1 MELFCNTLLTSIF
14 PLLRLYDLFI
24 NTFREFDDLVST
36 PKKKKNIYIYIYIVL
51 PWSLKNLFHRKV
63 YAMWMDP
70 NPNEHWMRK
79 LEKEQENVRVE
90 RSLLHLI
97 LSRQFFFFFFL
108 GKCGGLNPRVIGYWH
123 NRVPTRLDDI
133 FI

>member
-1 MELFCNTLLTSIF
+1 
-14 PLLRLYDLFI
+14 
-24 NTFREFDDLVST
+24 
-36 PKKKKNIYIYIYIVL
+36 
-51 PWSLKNLFHRKV
+51 
-63 YAMWMDP
+63 
-70 NPNEHWMRK
+70 MRK

-108 GKCGGLNPRVIGYWH
+108 GKCGGLNPRVIGYLH
-123 NRVPTRLDDI
+123 NRVPTRLEVAVVDDI